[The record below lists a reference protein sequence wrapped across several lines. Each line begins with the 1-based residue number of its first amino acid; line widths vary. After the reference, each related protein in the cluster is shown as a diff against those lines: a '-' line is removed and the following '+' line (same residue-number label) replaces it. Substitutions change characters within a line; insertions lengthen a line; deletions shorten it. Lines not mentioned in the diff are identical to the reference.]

1 MGKEL
6 THKKAER
13 HQHPVDLCLEPQQ
26 WPSNIISGSS
36 SILHLPVNQFKRTVA
51 MFDEIPLFLHP
62 HSRDSVN
69 RDDRGDVVQSASFL
83 VSRQVQMHIYTTN
96 LHDAVIELINR
107 STDQSS

>member
-6 THKKAER
+6 THKKTER
-13 HQHPVDLCLEPQQ
+13 HQHPIDLCLEPQQ

-69 RDDRGDVVQSASFL
+69 RDDRVTCVRSAAFM
-83 VSRQVQMHIYTTN
+83 VAGQVH
-96 LHDAVIELINR
+96 V
-107 STDQSS
+107 